1 MHAHHRWTAAIALVA
16 AIFLSGCAENLRELP
31 SIAELEDTALQA
43 SQEYVIGPRDELAVR
58 VWQEPDLSA
67 DVEVR
72 LDGKISFPLL
82 DDVQAAGLTAVQ
94 LKQVITERLAEYIT
108 APHVTVIVRSIRS
121 KVVYLLGEI
130 QREGAVPFQPEMR
143 VVDAISLAGG
153 FNPFSGKNRVKIIRR
168 KEDGAAQEF
177 LFDYDAYVRGKS
189 LDQNILLL
197 PGDRIIV
204 PEESPFWR

>member
-1 MHAHHRWTAAIALVA
+1 MHAHHRRTAAIAMVA
-16 AIFLSGCAENLRELP
+16 AILLSGCAETLREQP
-31 SIAELEDTALQA
+31 SVAELEDTALQA
-43 SQEYVIGPRDELAVR
+43 SQEYVIGPRDELSIR
-58 VWQEPDLSA
+58 VWQEPDLAA

-82 DDVQAAGLTAVQ
+82 DDVQAAGLTAVE
-94 LKQVITERLAEYIT
+94 LKGVISERLAEYIT

-130 QREGAVPFQPEMR
+130 QREGAVPYQPDMR
-143 VVDAISLAGG
+143 VVDAISMAGG
-153 FNPFSGKNRVKIIRR
+153 FNPFSGKDRVKIIRR
-168 KEDGAAQEF
+168 TEEGTAQEF